1 MLPGELVVRVV
12 TEAVLVGVSPSA
24 ELKPSCKVRVKDAVT
39 SESVP
44 EVPAV
49 VEEKSEVYTV
59 DTAVTSVRVVT
70 DVTQV
75 SKAVTSVNSKVDNG
89 AQWG

>member
-39 SESVP
+39 SDSGP
-44 EVPAV
+44 EVPVV
-49 VEEKSEVYTV
+49 VEEKKPEVYTV

-70 DVTQV
+70 DVTQGM
-75 SKAVTSVNSKVDNG
+75 SKLSAATSVN
-89 AQWG
+89 

>member
-39 SESVP
+39 SESDPKVP
-44 EVPAV
+44 V
-49 VEEKSEVYTV
+49 VVGEKPEVYTV

-70 DVTQV
+70 DVTQGK
-75 SKAVTSVNSKVDNG
+75 SKLAAATSVN
-89 AQWG
+89 